1 MSDHQEI
8 EKINEEIRKRFQ
20 IVEKDLFHC
29 NTVTE
34 LCENLLKKIGEVFNI
49 PFVWMT
55 LIDEPSTEYL
65 KKELTLSTYL
75 VERLNLM
82 KRDAFTEIVGP
93 TIVPVLVNRDIT
105 PFFRL
110 LPDNTK
116 YFIKSFAI
124 CPLTFDHNIVMGSI
138 NCGDPSSSR
147 YHSDMDTTLL
157 DSLMRKVSTRLC
169 YFIA

>member
-1 MSDHQEI
+1 MSDPQ
-8 EKINEEIRKRFQ
+8 KIQKTNEEIRKRFQ
-20 IVEKDLFHC
+20 SIEKDLFQC

-34 LCENLLKKIGEVFNI
+34 LCENLLQKMGEEFNI

-55 LIDEPSTEYL
+55 LINESSTAYL
-65 KKELTLSTYL
+65 KNELTLSPYL
-75 VERLNLM
+75 AERLNLM
-82 KRDAFTEIVGP
+82 ERNTFTEIIGP
-93 TIVPVLVNRDIT
+93 SITPVLVNNNIT

-124 CPLTFDHNIVMGSI
+124 CPLTFDHMVMGSI

-147 YHSDMDTTLL
+147 YQNDMDTTLL
-157 DSLMRKVSTRLC
+157 EGLMQKVSTRLG